1 MCVDISGGI
10 KASLAGR
17 YAAALFELA
26 EENKQLNAVEESLA
40 KLKSALADSEEFA
53 MLTTSPLVGRIEA
66 VAATKSVADSLG
78 LDPLTSNFL
87 GTIAENRRLTQLGP
101 AIRAFS
107 TIAAQYRGEANAEV
121 ASAHPLTDNQV
132 AALKAK
138 LKSLASRDV
147 NIDMNVDPSLLGGLV
162 VRMGSR
168 MIDGSL
174 RTKLN
179 ALASAMKG

>member
-1 MCVDISGGI
+1 MDISGGI

-26 EENKQLNAVEESLA
+26 EEDKQLDSVEASLA
-40 KLKSALADSEEFA
+40 KLKDALDQSDDFRA
-53 MLTTSPLVGRIEA
+53 LTTSPVVDRAQAIAA
-66 VAATKSVADSLG
+66 VASVADSLG
-78 LDPLTSNFL
+78 LDPLTAKFI
-87 GTIAENRRLTQLGP
+87 GTLAQNRRLAQLGG

-121 ASAHPLTDNQV
+121 ATAHPLTDDQV
-132 AALKAK
+132 TALKAK
-138 LKSLASRDV
+138 LKQLAGRDV
-147 NIDMNVDPSLLGGLV
+147 NVDMKVDPALLGGLV

-179 ALASAMKG
+179 SLSNAMKG

>member
-1 MCVDISGGI
+1 MDISGGI

-26 EENKQLNAVEESLA
+26 EENKQLDAVESSLA
-40 KLKSALADSEEFA
+40 KVKAALTDSDEFA
-53 MLTTSPLVGRIEA
+53 ALTTSPLVGRDAAIAA
-66 VAATKSVADSLG
+66 VKSVADSLD
-78 LDPLTSNFL
+78 LDPLTANFL
-87 GTIAENRRLTQLGP
+87 GAMAVNRRLSQLGG

-121 ASAHPLTDNQV
+121 ASAHPLNDDQV
-132 AALKAK
+132 AKLKAK
-138 LKSLASRDV
+138 LKSLAGRDV
-147 NIDMNVDPSLLGGLV
+147 NIDMNVDPALLGGIV
-162 VRMGSR
+162 VRMGSQ

-179 ALASAMKG
+179 SLASAMKG

>member
-1 MCVDISGGI
+1 MDISGGI

-26 EENKQLNAVEESLA
+26 EEDKQLDSVEASLA
-40 KLKSALADSEEFA
+40 KLKDALDQSDDFRA
-53 MLTTSPLVGRIEA
+53 LTTSPVVDRAQA
-66 VAATKSVADSLG
+66 VAAVATVGDSLG
-78 LDPLTSNFL
+78 LDPLTAKFL
-87 GTIAENRRLTQLGP
+87 GTLAQNRRLAQLGG

-121 ASAHPLTDNQV
+121 ATAHPLTDDQV
-132 AALKAK
+132 TALKAK
-138 LKSLASRDV
+138 LKQLAGRDV
-147 NIDMNVDPSLLGGLV
+147 NVDMKVDPALLGGLV